1 MVSGMNFVHHISRG
15 FRDISGGYTPSIT
28 HTMAHELGHGLF
40 GLDHIFSG
48 AYGIKKGATYNL
60 MDYTEKTPNDALSYH
75 EWTQINLPLPSWS
88 ALSRA
93 EEDMW
98 LEERVLKAGE
108 FVWEGD
114 WLCGYYPDELEE
126 KVNDLKPL
134 FDHIRNNY
142 ASYWEYLNSKKK
154 DLDVDGFG
162 EWSVRKFSIKEAIC
176 KSLYEKLS
184 KKGTPS
190 FDLHEKGIFLQPYV
204 MNVNGVE
211 KSYEVSVYSF
221 KKNVEVDCNKFKLQ
235 DLSDLAEHQYVKAAY
250 CNDYGLVALYDEGK
264 NLNMVIQ
271 VWSKDGESPQ
281 NAAIN
286 WLNYL
291 NIVSQ
296 SGDADAKAEE
306 NKKQTDTKINESNPT
321 GWSIDKCKQLVQR
334 MYDNLSEWAKGLLP
348 EEDLPV
354 VWGEKLLADRY
365 IVSDAQAL
373 IRDKNGKELEG
384 KPKIPQGTEVKIV
397 PNVTTTDGA
406 YIQVEVVGS
415 NPKQLHYTAASN
427 LTKIEILE
435 KPEKKEIKRTVKS
448 VRLPFANEE
457 NREIKESEEYYVV
470 AKCGSYLRISNT
482 ENVSWE
488 TSEGYWVKQG
498 AFIESGGTIECLI
511 DEKYFFK
518 QRQGD
523 CYNSCVDIIKN
534 AIGGIY
540 KNPGRWAL
548 ANVDENNNEV
558 LHMDCYAEAIK
569 ALDVSLENGVPVI
582 VGLDWKKPSVLYNFD
597 KVTDHWVIIV
607 GRDSDDEGV
616 YYTYFEVAQS
626 NKDKYEDGE
635 KKGTSAVYNR
645 FYKTSEGYLQAKNKT
660 QNKDALRLG
669 IVTTIEINVTNCCC
683 SRNYFE
689 YGKTRNCDCEEKEF
703 HNRRNNNGET
713 GVYEQNRAKGNLLK
727 FR

>member
-1 MVSGMNFVHHISRG
+1 MSSLPIPNLYYICGVDSMVSGMNFVHHISRG

-93 EEDMW
+93 EEDML
-98 LEERVLKAGE
+98 LEEIVLMSGE

-142 ASYWEYLNSKKK
+142 ASYWKDLNSKKK

-235 DLSDLAEHQYVKAAY
+235 DLSDLADHQNVKAAY
-250 CNDYGLVALYDEGK
+250 CNEYGLVALYDEGK
-264 NLNMVIQ
+264 NLNMIIQ

-354 VWGEKLLADRY
+354 VWGENKSEKINIDIFLEKLEEAVKMTIATNPTGSACNKCSRNALYLLKNDSTLFPYEGSAIKMLEEEKSRQVKGYTTNPGLASNIKADFNNMKFEYER
-365 IVSDAQAL
+365 VF
-373 IRDKNGKELEG
+373 E
-384 KPKIPQGTEVKIV
+384 
-397 PNVTTTDGA
+397 
-406 YIQVEVVGS
+406 EVVKNEGETW
-415 NPKQLHYTAASN
+415 QDYF
-427 LTKIEILE
+427 I
-435 KPEKKEIKRTVKS
+435 
-448 VRLPFANEE
+448 RLQNMAN
-457 NREIKESEEYYVV
+457 
-470 AKCGSYLRISNT
+470 
-482 ENVSWE
+482 
-488 TSEGYWVKQG
+488 
-498 AFIESGGTIECLI
+498 SG
-511 DEKYFFK
+511 D
-518 QRQGD
+518 
-523 CYNSCVDIIKN
+523 
-534 AIGGIY
+534 
-540 KNPGRWAL
+540 
-548 ANVDENNNEV
+548 
-558 LHMDCYAEAIK
+558 
-569 ALDVSLENGVPVI
+569 VI
-582 VGLDWKKPSVLYNFD
+582 VGAMMN
-597 KVTDHWVIIV
+597 
-607 GRDSDDEGV
+607 
-616 YYTYFEVAQS
+616 
-626 NKDKYEDGE
+626 
-635 KKGTSAVYNR
+635 
-645 FYKTSEGYLQAKNKT
+645 
-660 QNKDALRLG
+660 
-669 IVTTIEINVTNCCC
+669 
-683 SRNYFE
+683 SRNTTGHIIIIAPGEMADVRTGNNTYLST
-689 YGKTRNCDCEEKEF
+689 YGKTYVFPINRN
-703 HNRRNNNGET
+703 
-713 GVYEQNRAKGNLLK
+713 VAKVPLVIECGQGKRESNAPLCTNVDYRGATERLK
-727 FR
+727 WYRYKQ

>member
-1 MVSGMNFVHHISRG
+1 MSSLPIPNLYYICGVDSMVSGMNFVHHISRG
-15 FRDISGGYTPSIT
+15 FRDISGGYTPFIT
-28 HTMAHELGHGLF
+28 HTMAHELGHGIF

-75 EWTQINLPLPSWS
+75 EWNQINLPLPSWS

-142 ASYWEYLNSKKK
+142 ASYWKDLNSKKK
-154 DLDVDGFG
+154 DLDVNGFG

-190 FDLHEKGIFLQPYV
+190 FDLHEEGIFLQPYV

-235 DLSDLAEHQYVKAAY
+235 DLSDLADHQNVKAAY
-250 CNDYGLVALYDEGK
+250 CNEYGLVALYDEGK
-264 NLNMVIQ
+264 NLNMIIQ

-354 VWGEKLLADRY
+354 VWGENKSEKINIDIFLEKLEEAVKMTIATNPTGNACNKCSRNALYLLKNDSTLFPYEGSAIKMLEEEKSRQVKGYTTNPGLASNIKADFNNMKFEYER
-365 IVSDAQAL
+365 VF
-373 IRDKNGKELEG
+373 E
-384 KPKIPQGTEVKIV
+384 
-397 PNVTTTDGA
+397 
-406 YIQVEVVGS
+406 EVVKNEGETW
-415 NPKQLHYTAASN
+415 QDYF
-427 LTKIEILE
+427 I
-435 KPEKKEIKRTVKS
+435 
-448 VRLPFANEE
+448 RLQNMAN
-457 NREIKESEEYYVV
+457 
-470 AKCGSYLRISNT
+470 
-482 ENVSWE
+482 
-488 TSEGYWVKQG
+488 
-498 AFIESGGTIECLI
+498 SG
-511 DEKYFFK
+511 D
-518 QRQGD
+518 
-523 CYNSCVDIIKN
+523 
-534 AIGGIY
+534 
-540 KNPGRWAL
+540 
-548 ANVDENNNEV
+548 
-558 LHMDCYAEAIK
+558 
-569 ALDVSLENGVPVI
+569 VI
-582 VGLDWKKPSVLYNFD
+582 VGAMMN
-597 KVTDHWVIIV
+597 
-607 GRDSDDEGV
+607 
-616 YYTYFEVAQS
+616 
-626 NKDKYEDGE
+626 
-635 KKGTSAVYNR
+635 
-645 FYKTSEGYLQAKNKT
+645 
-660 QNKDALRLG
+660 
-669 IVTTIEINVTNCCC
+669 
-683 SRNYFE
+683 SRNTTGHIIIIAPGEMADVRTGNNTYLST
-689 YGKTRNCDCEEKEF
+689 YGKTYVFPINRN
-703 HNRRNNNGET
+703 
-713 GVYEQNRAKGNLLK
+713 VAKVPLVIECGQGKRESNAPLCTNVDYRGATERLK
-727 FR
+727 WYRYKQ

>member
-1 MVSGMNFVHHISRG
+1 
-15 FRDISGGYTPSIT
+15 
-28 HTMAHELGHGLF
+28 
-40 GLDHIFSG
+40 
-48 AYGIKKGATYNL
+48 

-75 EWTQINLPLPSWS
+75 EWTQINRPLPSWS
-88 ALSRA
+88 ALSRE

-98 LEERVLKAGE
+98 LKERVLKSGE

-114 WLCGYYPDELEE
+114 WLCGYYPDSLEE

-134 FDHIRNNY
+134 FDHIKNNY
-142 ASYWEYLNSKKK
+142 ASYWKDLNSKKK
-154 DLDVDGFG
+154 DLDVNGFG

-176 KSLYEKLS
+176 DSLYEKLS

-190 FDLHEKGIFLQPYV
+190 FDLHERGIFLQSYV
-204 MNVNGVE
+204 MNVNGVK

-221 KKNVEVDCNKFKLQ
+221 KKNVNVDCNKFKLQ

-250 CNDYGLVALYDEGK
+250 CNDYGLIALYDEGK
-264 NLNMVIQ
+264 NEGENEGKNLDMVIQ
-271 VWSKDGESPQ
+271 VWSKDGES
-281 NAAIN
+281 AEKATID

-296 SGDADAKAEE
+296 SDDSDAKVEE
-306 NKKQTDTKINESNPT
+306 NKEQTESNINESNPS
-321 GWSIDKCKQLVQR
+321 GWGYDKCKQLVQK
-334 MYDNLSEWAKGLLP
+334 MYDKFSDWAKDLLP

-354 VWGEKLLADRY
+354 VWGENNSMPVQPTDHY
-365 IVSDAQAL
+365 IVSVDDAT
-373 IRDKNGKELEG
+373 IRKSEDRTKFENKN
-384 KPKIPQGTEVKIV
+384 IPMGTEVVIESESEVNGKVVAYVKLVDSVPELFYYTTKI
-397 PNVTTTDGA
+397 
-406 YIQVEVVGS
+406 
-415 NPKQLHYTAASN
+415 N
-427 LTKIEILE
+427 LTKIEIFE

-518 QRQGD
+518 QRAGK
-523 CYNSCVDIIKN
+523 CYYSCVDIVKN
-534 AIGGIY
+534 ANGGIY

-569 ALDVSLENGVPVI
+569 ALDASLENGVPVI
-582 VGLDWKKPSVLYNFD
+582 VGLDWKKPKPSELYNFD

-626 NKDKYEDGE
+626 NEDKYKDGE
-635 KKGTSAVYNR
+635 KKGTSTVYNR
-645 FYKTSEGYLQAKNKT
+645 FYKTSEGYLKGKNKT
-660 QNKDALRLG
+660 MNSDSDRYP
-669 IVTTIEINVTNCCC
+669 IVTAIECAVTNCCC
-683 SRNYFE
+683 SRDYFE
-689 YGKTRNCDCEEKEF
+689 SGKTRNCDCEEKEF
-703 HNRRNNNGET
+703 HNRRNSKDT
-713 GVYEQNRAKGNLLK
+713 GIYEQNRAKGNLLK